1 MVSDTRST
9 AGRVIRWAFRY
20 DLLVWVAS
28 LGKERAFREEQ
39 VDLARLEAG
48 ELVLDIGCG
57 TGTLAVVAKHRV
69 GPTGAVHGIDASPEM
84 IGRARKKAQRSGFD
98 VVFETAIAEALPF
111 QDATFDAV
119 LCTLVLHHL
128 PKEALRHCILEM
140 RRVLKPGG
148 RLLALDIGGP
158 QDKRR
163 TLHARDA
170 GAHHVGHDHFD
181 LSTMPPLLSECG
193 LDEIEKGT
201 VGFRLVRIGR
211 LYYVLAAAR
220 ADLLPLSS

>member
-128 PKEALRHCILEM
+128 PKEALRHCILE
-140 RRVLKPGG
+140 
-148 RLLALDIGGP
+148 
-158 QDKRR
+158 
-163 TLHARDA
+163 
-170 GAHHVGHDHFD
+170 
-181 LSTMPPLLSECG
+181 
-193 LDEIEKGT
+193 
-201 VGFRLVRIGR
+201 
-211 LYYVLAAAR
+211 
-220 ADLLPLSS
+220 